1 MSLVENFDSSRS
13 EKILWVKPI
22 HKFWQAGCLTKN
34 IHTFYCQRCFPRGSC
49 FGCTEFLP
57 CRFQAVLW
65 KIAKDLQF
73 SPLGGPK
80 RVMKKFMGRCNL
92 DFWRMKKWQNWTC
105 SHAAGKGK
113 KKKGWYV
120 CLYCPMFLIAGL
132 VFVLPKKVVCRSRF
146 SNMFS
151 RASSHPDIV
160 GFPFPISTCHFPFK
174 TVDTHVRIN
183 SLDSVKLYCYT
194 IYTPGSK

>member
-113 KKKGWYV
+113 RKKGWYV
-120 CLYCPMFLIAGL
+120 CLYCPIFSIAGL
-132 VFVLPKKVVCRSRF
+132 VFAVPKKWFVEVFFQHVQLCLESPRYCWF
-146 SNMFS
+146 SVSSSNLSFS
-151 RASSHPDIV
+151 LQD
-160 GFPFPISTCHFPFK
+160 C
-174 TVDTHVRIN
+174 VDTHVRIN
-183 SLDSVKLYCYT
+183 SLDRVKLYCYT
-194 IYTPGSK
+194 ICTPGSQ